1 MLGESVIF
9 AEVLQRVSRRKK
21 DERCGECTFT
31 FQKES
36 NSTYFYEHDSVI
48 TFARTKS
55 QRKIE
60 SIISKELIN

>member
-9 AEVLQRVSRRKK
+9 AEVLQRVSRLY
-21 DERCGECTFT
+21 ERCGECTFT

-48 TFARTKS
+48 TLARTKTH
-55 QRKIE
+55 RKIE
-60 SIISKELIN
+60 SIVSKELTN

>member
-9 AEVLQRVSRRKK
+9 AEVLQRVSRLY
-21 DERCGECTFT
+21 ERCGEWTFT

-48 TFARTKS
+48 TLARTKTH
-55 QRKIE
+55 RKIE
-60 SIISKELIN
+60 SIISKELTN